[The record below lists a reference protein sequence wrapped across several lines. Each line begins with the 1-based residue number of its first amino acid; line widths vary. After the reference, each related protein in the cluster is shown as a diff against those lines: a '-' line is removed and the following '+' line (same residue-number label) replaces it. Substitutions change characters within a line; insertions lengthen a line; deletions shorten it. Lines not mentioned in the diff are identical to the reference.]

1 MQAIKFIYIAQN
13 NIDLI
18 DLILI
23 FLRYLLSYLGII
35 MILSPLVKFC
45 TIFKTVFRIRIR
57 VATKT
62 YQNHEEKKCP

>member
-45 TIFKTVFRIRIR
+45 TIFKTVFRIRI
-57 VATKT
+57 K
-62 YQNHEEKKCP
+62 